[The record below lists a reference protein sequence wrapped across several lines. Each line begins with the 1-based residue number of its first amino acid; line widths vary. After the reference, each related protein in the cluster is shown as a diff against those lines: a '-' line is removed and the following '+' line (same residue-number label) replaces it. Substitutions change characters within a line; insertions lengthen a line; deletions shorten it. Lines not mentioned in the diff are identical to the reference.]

1 MACVCV
7 HTVNVFFLMNK
18 GLTAAEEDSGG
29 KGYKEAADRSH
40 LKMTILTGNLVK
52 SLVKEM
58 WVVLRMLRKKGPGC

>member
-1 MACVCV
+1 
-7 HTVNVFFLMNK
+7 MNK